1 MSKKELLLE
10 KSNEIN
16 AIKKEI
22 DRKNKKINILEREK
36 EKYGMVAAKAKA
48 KYFHSLEEI
57 KLKDNL
63 I

>member
-22 DRKNKKINILEREK
+22 DRKNK
-36 EKYGMVAAKAKA
+36 
-48 KYFHSLEEI
+48 
-57 KLKDNL
+57 
-63 I
+63 